1 MSKETKIG
9 GFTWIHFQNP
19 KEEEVRGVLGTM
31 KIHHLILEE
40 LFSPSDR
47 SKVENLGNYLFMVYH
62 LPIYNAEERTSR
74 RAEIDLIVTK
84 KLIITVAYERVEPLA
99 QFERDLEKKYKHK
112 IENTA
117 QFIYYLFGEV
127 NEFSLRQLRHIEEKV
142 GTVGK
147 ELFNHPD
154 RELLEEISHINRDI
168 LDFGII
174 SAAQRTTLE
183 SLIPTAAEFW
193 GDDIKIYFTD
203 LLGGL
208 LKSHYLLESLRAAI
222 VSYSNTVSQ
231 IFQFRTSDIV
241 RRFSVLGFLTFPLLL
256 YTTIALQPTVEP
268 TLFSDPSGF
277 WILFG
282 AILIIVIGLAAI
294 FRKKGWF

>member
-1 MSKETKIG
+1 MSTTTKLG
-9 GFTWIHFQNP
+9 DFTWIHFQNP
-19 KEEEVRGVLGTM
+19 KEKEIRDALGHL

-47 SKVENLGNYLFMVYH
+47 GKVENLGNYLFMVYH

-74 RAEIDLIVTK
+74 RAEIDVIATK
-84 KLIITVAYERVEPLA
+84 KLVITVAYEHVEPLI
-99 QFERDLEKKYKHK
+99 QFEHDLPKKYAHK
-112 IENTA
+112 ITHTA

-127 NEFSLRQLRHIEEKV
+127 NEFSLRHLRHIEEKV
-142 GTVGK
+142 GVVGK

-154 RELLEEISHINRDI
+154 RELLEEISYINRDI
-168 LDFGII
+168 LDFSII

-183 SLIPTAAEFW
+183 SLIPAAAEFW
-193 GDDIKIYFTD
+193 GEDIKIYFTD

-268 TLFSDPSGF
+268 TRFHDPLGF
-277 WILFG
+277 WTLFG
-282 AILIIVIGLAAI
+282 VIFIIVIGLAI
-294 FRKKGWF
+294 FFRKKGWF

>member
-1 MSKETKIG
+1 M
-9 GFTWIHFQNP
+9 TWIHFQNP
-19 KEEEVRGVLGTM
+19 KEEEVRAALGAM

-47 SKVENLGNYLFMVYH
+47 SKVENLGSYLFMVYH
-62 LPIYNAEERTSR
+62 LPIYNPGERTSR
-74 RAEIDLIVTK
+74 RAEIDVIATK
-84 KLIITVAYERVEPLA
+84 KLVITVAYERVEPLV
-99 QFERDLEKKYKHK
+99 QFEHDLEKKYRHK
-112 IENTA
+112 IEHTA

-142 GTVGK
+142 GAVGR

-154 RELLEEISHINRDI
+154 RELLEEISYINRDI

-183 SLIPTAAEFW
+183 SLIPAAATFW
-193 GDDIKIYFTD
+193 GEEIKIYFTD

-241 RRFSVLGFLTFPLLL
+241 RRFSILGFLTFPLLL
-256 YTTIALQPTVEP
+256 YATIALQPVVEP
-268 TLFSDPSGF
+268 TLFRTPGEF
-277 WILFG
+277 WGIFG
-282 AILIIVIGLAAI
+282 IIFIIVVGLAI
-294 FRKKGWF
+294 FFRKKGWF